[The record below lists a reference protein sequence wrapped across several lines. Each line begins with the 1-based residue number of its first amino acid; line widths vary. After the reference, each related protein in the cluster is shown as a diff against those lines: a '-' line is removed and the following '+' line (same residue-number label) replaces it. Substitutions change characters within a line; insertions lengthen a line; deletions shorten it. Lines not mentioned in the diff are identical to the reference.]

1 MKKIKIKGNDY
12 VMVHERVKEFHNLY
26 PNGSIDTKL
35 VELTDRFITKTIVI
49 PDVSTPERCFTGL
62 SYEDVGSNNVN
73 STSALENCETSSVG
87 RALGFLNIGIDTSI
101 ASFEEVNNAIENQE
115 SKKIKPIAAD
125 VNPISGEESDL
136 ITFGKHKGKKWSD
149 VDEGYVEWVA
159 SKSNVEWQRD
169 QAQAELDSRGSV
181 SVPDNSNAEGFSEK
195 ELQETEDH
203 NKEVIEEKI
212 PF

>member
-26 PNGSIDTKL
+26 PNGSIKTEI
-35 VELTDRFITKTIVI
+35 VEMTERFITITTAT
-49 PDVSTPERCFTGL
+49 PDVANPERCFTGTACEIAKD
-62 SYEDVGSNNVN
+62 SFSVSV
-73 STSALENCETSSVG
+73 AETSSCG